1 MQTPV
6 KRSSGTVKK
15 YRLRVAKAHVK
26 GGGNG
31 HVHVISPATATEIR
45 RTLGI
50 GKSQIQ
56 NVLRA
61 FGAAGVKV

>member
-1 MQTPV
+1 MQTAV
-6 KRSSGTVKK
+6 NQARGKAK
-15 YRLRVAKAHVK
+15 YRRARTRSK
-26 GGGNG
+26 GAGNG

-50 GKSQIQ
+50 GKAEIQ

-61 FGAAGVKV
+61 FRAAGVEV